1 MEKGEDRREEEEGGR
16 GEEQRGGLRAVGG
29 RRPAMA
35 TPFVFRFVLSL
46 GVLLVLPVKARK
58 GYIGTGA
65 VMALVASQIL
75 IIVLRSSD
83 DQTLRKKWQL
93 E

>member
-16 GEEQRGGLRAVGG
+16 GEEERGGQWA
-29 RRPAMA
+29 AMA

-46 GVLLVLPVKARK
+46 RVLLVLPVKARK
-58 GYIGTGA
+58 GYIVTGT